1 MNINEL
7 KKLADESG
15 VSVLVS
21 INSGTAKAVMTEH
34 LNSVDADD
42 DDEGVWYTDDHI
54 GYMKIPRVS
63 LKHRMDKEVAS

>member
-7 KKLADESG
+7 KKLADKNG

-34 LNSVDADD
+34 LKSVDVD
-42 DDEGVWYTDDHI
+42 DDEDGVWYTDDHI
-54 GYMKIPRVS
+54 GYMRIPKVN
-63 LKHRMDKEVAS
+63 LKN